1 MSMLLPVLWW
11 PLFAAKIFALIDCIF
26 RKPYD
31 FEMADSLQ
39 KKLWLV
45 ILSVSVAADLLYF
58 QQPLGLLSLLGTLA
72 ALTYLA
78 QLRGSDY

>member
-1 MSMLLPVLWW
+1 
-11 PLFAAKIFALIDCIF
+11 
-26 RKPYD
+26 
-31 FEMADSLQ
+31 MADTLQ
-39 KKLWLV
+39 KKVWLV